1 MQQLY
6 TAAQTYTPPAFPDDF
21 IVRDSAELSV
31 PDVVDC
37 RLELSLRGRRKDGKI
52 SSMGFRRCVV
62 LAISRPQLR
71 SRARVALAAARRT
84 PGGRTWNVIAPCLK
98 LDWED
103 ISEWDTPKV

>member
-1 MQQLY
+1 MQQSY
-6 TAAQTYTPPAFPDDF
+6 AAAQSFNPPAFPDDF
-21 IVRDSAELSV
+21 IVRDPAELSV

-71 SRARVALAAARRT
+71 SRARAALAAARRT
-84 PGGRTWNVIAPCLK
+84 PGGRAWNAIAPCLE
-98 LDWED
+98 LERED
-103 ISEWDTPKV
+103 TFEWDTPKV